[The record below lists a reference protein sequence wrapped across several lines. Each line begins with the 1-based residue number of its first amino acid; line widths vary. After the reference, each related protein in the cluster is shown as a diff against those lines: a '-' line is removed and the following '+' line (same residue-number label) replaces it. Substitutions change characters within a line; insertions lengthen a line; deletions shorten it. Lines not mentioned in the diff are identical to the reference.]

1 MTISVDKRVFYNEIA
16 SSALAQNTRIAY
28 DKGWRCFEDYCIS
41 RNIDPFS
48 ITPEQTADFIIDL
61 ATQPRSNSGKILSM
75 GTVSLYR
82 SGINKK
88 YTDAE
93 KTSPM
98 NHPKVVAVFKGLARI
113 KGTAP
118 RRVNALRE
126 RDIKRMLDQCP
137 DTPIGKRDAA
147 ILAVGFAGALR
158 RSEICALTMN
168 DVEFIE
174 PQSVKD
180 SWKMF
185 IYIRKSKTD
194 QEGRGH
200 KIAIPEGKYVKPI
213 KRLRDWLQAS
223 GITEGPLFQTMKR
236 GGRLRGLPMHH
247 SDIPRL
253 VKHYAAL
260 IGLDPKQVSGHS
272 LRAGFVTSAAV
283 HHARLDK
290 IMEVTRH
297 SNPSTVMR
305 YIRDVDYFVDHAG
318 EKFL

>member
-1 MTISVDKRVFYNEIA
+1 MTISADKRVFYNEVV

-28 DKGWRCFEDYCIS
+28 DKGWLCFEDYCIS

-48 ITPEQTADFIIDL
+48 ITPEQAADFIIDL
-61 ATQPRSNSGKILSM
+61 ATRPRPNSGKILSM

-88 YTDAE
+88 YVEAE

-113 KGTAP
+113 KGVAP

-126 RDIKRMLDQCP
+126 HDIKRMLDHCA
-137 DTPIGKRDAA
+137 DTPIGNRNAA
-147 ILAVGFAGALR
+147 ILSVGFAGALR
-158 RSEICALTMN
+158 RSEICALTTN

-174 PQSVKD
+174 PQSGKD
-180 SWKMF
+180 PWKMF
-185 IYIRKSKTD
+185 IYIRRSKTD

-200 KIAIPEGKYVKPI
+200 KIAVPEGRYVKPI
-213 KRLRDWLQAS
+213 KRLRDWLKVS
-223 GITEGPLFQTMKR
+223 GITESYLFQTMKR
-236 GGRLRGLPMHH
+236 GGKLRGLPMHH

>member
-1 MTISVDKRVFYNEIA
+1 MSADQSVVYNEVV
-16 SSALAQNTRIAY
+16 SLALAQNTRIAY
-28 DKGWRCFEDYCIS
+28 DKAWLCFKDYFAT
-41 RNIDPFS
+41 RDIDPFS
-48 ITPEQTADFIIDL
+48 VTPEQAVDFIIDL
-61 ATQPRSNSGKILSM
+61 ATSPRPKSGKTLSM

-82 SGINKK
+82 SGISKK
-88 YTDAE
+88 FVKAE
-93 KTSPM
+93 KSSPM
-98 NHPKVVAVFKGLARI
+98 NHPKVVAVLKGLSRM

-118 RRVNALRE
+118 RRVNALRVDE
-126 RDIKRMLDQCP
+126 ITRMLGQCP
-137 DTPIGKRDAA
+137 NTLIGKRDAA

-158 RSEICALTMN
+158 RSEICGLTTN

-174 PQSVKD
+174 PRNWDD

-185 IYIRKSKTD
+185 IYIRRSKTD

-200 KIAIPEGKYVKPI
+200 KIAIPEGRYVKPI

-223 GITEGPLFQTMKR
+223 KIREGPLFQTMKR
-236 GGRLRGLPMHH
+236 GGSLRGLPMHH

-253 VKHYAAL
+253 VKHYATL
-260 IGLDPKQVSGHS
+260 IGLDPKLVSGHS
-272 LRAGFVTSAAV
+272 LRAGFVTCAAI

-305 YIRDVDYFVDHAG
+305 YIRDVDYFTDHAG